1 MSTPTEAQTLGRIE
15 VLQRTPRSIPFIHT
29 ALALA
34 RFEGISI
41 PHVDVPFLGREHA
54 ATEKYLFAQTE
65 RQNTSDT
72 SGVMWRLVGFADTPS
87 EAAVYAKLSAQKAL
101 ETLEATVG
109 KKAKN
114 EALSVLFEDKDPQN
128 ITLSDLIN
136 LDWAWGE
143 TVNGLKFARN
153 GLNLGLR
160 AKGIQMLNTLVQQE
174 SHIGLAGLTQRQ
186 PIYGG
191 INCDGCLADITE
203 SLKLPVIA
211 MPEVDAIVPDSL
223 RHGYPVVK
231 ENQPD
236 AIRFVRRGGVLGND
250 IFRAVLN
257 SIVATQQTQPLGNHQ
272 SSMP

>member
-1 MSTPTEAQTLGRIE
+1 MTTPTETQTLGRIE
-15 VLQRTPRSIPFIHT
+15 VLQRAPRSIPFIHT

-34 RFEGISI
+34 RLQGISI

-65 RQNTSDT
+65 RQNSLDT
-72 SGVMWRLVGFADTPS
+72 SGVMWRLVGFADSPS

-128 ITLSDLIN
+128 ITLSDLVN

-153 GLNLGLR
+153 GLSQGLR
-160 AKGIQMLNTLVQQE
+160 AKGIEMLNTLVQQE
-174 SHIGLAGLTQRQ
+174 SHTGLAGLTQRQ
-186 PIYGG
+186 PIYGL
-191 INCDGCLADITE
+191 NCDGCLADITE
-203 SLKLPVIA
+203 GLKLPVMA

-223 RHGYPVVK
+223 RHGYPVAK

-257 SIVATQQTQPLGNHQ
+257 SIVATQQTQSFGVHQ
-272 SSMP
+272 ATMP